1 MDKMK
6 AFLLTLIVLL
16 YGLTAR
22 ILLQSRETIISKH
35 PLFIY
40 SVVFL
45 AFLVL
50 SFRMHGKAK
59 TIMLAISFVFLFMY
73 YFYLIMG
80 A

>member
-1 MDKMK
+1 MNT
-6 AFLLTLIVLL
+6 FFIILLVIL

-22 ILLQSRETIISKH
+22 ILSQSNETIISKH

-45 AFLVL
+45 GFLIL
-50 SFRMHGKAK
+50 SSRMHGKAK
-59 TIMLAISFVFLFMY
+59 TVMFGISFVFLFMY

>member
-1 MDKMK
+1 MK
-6 AFLLTLIVLL
+6 IFILILIACV

-22 ILLQSRETIISKH
+22 ILSQSRETIISKH

-40 SVVFL
+40 SVVVL
-45 AFLVL
+45 ALLIL
-50 SFRMHGKAK
+50 SSRMHGKAK
-59 TIMLAISFVFLFMY
+59 TVMFSISFVFLFMY